1 MLFLT
6 GAGYADYEKV
16 NWHGGILLM
25 PPIPLVLDKK
35 NSGLDYSKPP
45 LVI

>member
-16 NWHGGILLM
+16 KLAWRH
-25 PPIPLVLDKK
+25 PPNAADTFGFGQKE
-35 NSGLDYSKPP
+35 
-45 LVI
+45 